1 MNQRLTG
8 YSVDAMRIFCRRALR
23 ACMTRTGAAPRL
35 LLLCTLAF
43 YFALYGVLAARPATA
58 VEPSNNELSIT
69 VYPVITVVEKENGAA
84 CGPSADLRRIIV
96 NRGACGAGIPTG
108 GIVTVTLP
116 EAQHC
121 RYSAVRIYLFSV
133 DLTEFETR
141 IPAADRTVPDG
152 ATWNPPLC
160 PNNACWTGTA
170 AAQYPVDAAAQ
181 LFEHTMISQNPAT
194 GSAFPNPNNPNG
206 IPLVDIDLSLC
217 RQCVSAG
224 RGQSRR

>member
-1 MNQRLTG
+1 MA
-8 YSVDAMRIFCRRALR
+8 SWRRDLR
-23 ACMTRTGAAPRL
+23 PPSSLPT
-35 LLLCTLAF
+35 LCHF
-43 YFALYGVLAARPATA
+43 Y
-58 VEPSNNELSIT
+58 NELSIT
-69 VYPVITVVEKENGAA
+69 VYPMITVVEKENGAA

-141 IPAADRTVPDG
+141 TPAADRTVPDG